1 MINIE
6 IKERTTEDSRRNEI
20 IIVNNNEIISK
31 VEKNVNKV

>member
-20 IIVNNNEIISK
+20 ISK